1 MAVELDRERHPV
13 RPTPAAQVILLDTN
27 ALIWIDQG
35 NPRAKRLTAGQKR
48 VYISP
53 ASVLELQ
60 FLLEAGR
67 IRLRAAG
74 VSDVV
79 ERGPW
84 LLDDLPAAAWFEE
97 ALNVSWTRDPFDRLI
112 AAHALLRGWRLASAD
127 AALLENLPD
136 RLRLDI

>member
-1 MAVELDRERHPV
+1 VAVELDRERPSV
-13 RPTPAAQVILLDTN
+13 RFSLTTKVILLDTN
-27 ALIWIDQG
+27 ALIWVEQG
-35 NPRAKRLTAGQKR
+35 NPRAKKLTAGHKR

-67 IRLRAAG
+67 LRLRAAG
-74 VSDVV
+74 VSEVI

-84 LLDDLPAAAWFEE
+84 LLDDLPAAEWFEG
-97 ALNVSWTRDPFDRLI
+97 ALDLVWTRDPFDRLL

-127 AALLENLPD
+127 TALLEHLPD
-136 RLRLDI
+136 RLRLEI